1 MRRTFSIIVTLGVS
15 IGLVLIVA
23 PAFGASADESGFLSR
38 TNEER
43 TSRGIKA
50 VVLDAHLSDIAR
62 RHSQEMASRNDL
74 YHNDNLGNEVDGW
87 EELDENVG
95 VGRTVDD
102 IHNAFM
108 DSAVHRSGILGN
120 YGKVGIG
127 TAWKDGQLW
136 VTEVFF
142 RAKRTSTTTTT
153 TRRATTVRRATVRT
167 ATPPRRVPVVR
178 TAAAPKPVPVAPVA
192 PALPAYSSGKI
203 EKLLG
208 DLAFAGASQA
218 AESGEGATPAAETK
232 LASVLW
238 QFVEIKSS

>member
-1 MRRTFSIIVTLGVS
+1 MRKAFSIFVTLGVS
-15 IGLVLIVA
+15 AGLVLIVA
-23 PAFGASADESGFLSR
+23 PAFGASTEESGFLSR
-38 TNEER
+38 TNHER

-62 RHSQEMASRNDL
+62 RHSQEMASRHDL

-95 VGRTVDD
+95 EGLTVDD

-108 DSAVHRSGILGN
+108 ASSVHRSGILGN
-120 YGKVGIG
+120 YEKVGIG
-127 TAWKDGQLW
+127 TAWKDGTLW

-142 RAKRTSTTTTT
+142 RAKKSSSTT
-153 TRRATTVRRATVRT
+153 TRRT
-167 ATPPRRVPVVR
+167 ATAIRRSTAR
-178 TAAAPKPVPVAPVA
+178 TTTRTRPAGLVATPGAPKPVPAPLPIV
-192 PALPAYSSGKI
+192 PALPTYSSGKL

-208 DLAFAGASQA
+208 DLEIAGATEAPADQA
-218 AESGEGATPAAETK
+218 VPVAETK

-238 QFVEIKSS
+238 QFVETKAS